1 MISSSG
7 VALHSVDTH
16 YINDKRQHCEKL
28 QMSVFLCALFYVHI
42 QLSKAD

>member
-28 QMSVFLCALFYVHI
+28 QMSVFLCAFI
-42 QLSKAD
+42 QCSYTAE